1 MTTKKKFKSDAF
13 EAIHESAAALLRV
26 GAIDKATMRKFDASC
41 LVKTPDYKAVEIKK
55 IRESAKVSQ
64 PIFAMYLNTSE
75 STVQKWEA
83 GDKSPSGPSLKL
95 LSLIERKGLGVVL

>member
-55 IRESAKVSQ
+55 SGKVQRSVSR
-64 PIFAMYLNTSE
+64 F
-75 STVQKWEA
+75 
-83 GDKSPSGPSLKL
+83 L
-95 LSLIERKGLGVVL
+95 LCI